1 MHINTESKAYKTFR
15 NIASYASFTGG
26 CLAFDSVVIP
36 FVYAVLSSKK
46 LRLARYLGMLGTY
59 GISLVAGR
67 VSEMSIDETIDV
79 LVEYINLKDEEKK
92 QQPSPDVEQWYRYDG
107 IDIPGKNATPEQEKD
122 FINDF
127 VAKKHILEFET
138 EEEAKHAVELASD
151 MVEKYGRCD
160 LGLFCTFAGKAP
172 IPHEVYDI
180 AVLYG
185 WTKDDVKDWGVDKI
199 DDGNYIA
206 DMFNYHSISEF
217 YDILGSYI
225 VRED

>member
-36 FVYAVLSSKK
+36 FVYAVFSSKK

-59 GISLVAGR
+59 GMSMVAGR
-67 VSEMSIDETIDV
+67 VAEMPIDETIDAI
-79 LVEYINLKDEEKK
+79 VEYINLKDEEKN
-92 QQPSPDVEQWYRYDG
+92 PSPEVEQFYRYDG
-107 IDIPGKNATPEQEKD
+107 IDVPGKNATPAQERI
-122 FINDF
+122 FINDL
-127 VAKKHILEFET
+127 VAKRHILEFET
-138 EEEAKHAVELASD
+138 EEGAKHAIELASET
-151 MVEKYGRCD
+151 VEKYGHCD
-160 LGLFCTFAGKAP
+160 LALFCAFAGKAP

-185 WTKDDVKDWGVDKI
+185 WTKDDMKDWGVDKI

-206 DMFNYHSISEF
+206 DMFNYHSISEV
-217 YDILGSYI
+217 YDILESNSSK
-225 VRED
+225 ED

>member
-36 FVYAVLSSKK
+36 FVYAVLSSNK

-59 GISLVAGR
+59 GISLVAGK
-67 VSEMSIDETIDV
+67 VSEMSIDETIDN
-79 LVEYINLKDEEKK
+79 LVEYINLKDEEKN
-92 QQPSPDVEQWYRYDG
+92 PSPEVDQFYRYDE

-122 FINDF
+122 FVNDF
-127 VAKKHILEFET
+127 VAKKHVLEFET
-138 EEEAKHAVELASD
+138 EEAAKLAVELASETI
-151 MVEKYGRCD
+151 EKYGYCD
-160 LGLFCTFAGKAP
+160 LALFWAFNRFKEP
-172 IPHEVYDI
+172 LPHEVYDI

-185 WTKDDVKDWGVDKI
+185 WTKDDMKDWGVDKI

-206 DMFNYHSISEF
+206 DMFNYHSISNV
-217 YDILGSYI
+217 YDILGSNSSK
-225 VRED
+225 ED

>member
-36 FVYAVLSSKK
+36 FVYAVFSSKK
-46 LRLARYLGMLGTY
+46 LRLARYLAMLGTY
-59 GISLVAGR
+59 GMSMVAGR
-67 VSEMSIDETIDV
+67 VAEMPIDETIDAV
-79 LVEYINLKDEEKK
+79 VEYINLKDEEKK
-92 QQPSPDVEQWYRYDG
+92 SSPEVEQFYRYDG
-107 IDIPGKNATPEQEKD
+107 IDIPGKNATPAQEKD
-122 FINDF
+122 FVNDF

-138 EEEAKHAVELASD
+138 EEEAKRAVELASET
-151 MVEKYGRCD
+151 VEKYGHCD